1 MKDNQTQITESD
13 QVDIQPAID
22 ENVIEK
28 EDEDEPLEVLEGLE
42 IEIDKARVEL
52 ERVKV
57 ELEEK
62 KKDLNRLPMRDIS
75 EEETV
80 IVKKQVAMTSE
91 RRALKEKI
99 ERQQAYDKMMV
110 TGKFMN
116 LRAPGQKA
124 KLPYFKYADDSEKWW
139 VFHHGKT
146 YTIPRGFSDQING
159 GGEKDPCY
167 YTPQFIQK
175 EGPMDP
181 DNPESQVHQVLTHNK
196 RYAFVPLNF

>member
-1 MKDNQTQITESD
+1 MEGGQNQTIEFEPVVID
-13 QVDIQPAID
+13 PMVDD
-22 ENVIEK
+22 SVIEK
-28 EDEDEPLEVLEGLE
+28 ENEVLEVLEGLE
-42 IEIDKARVEL
+42 TEVDKTRLEL

-62 KKDLNRLPMRDIS
+62 KQELKRFPMREIS

-99 ERQQAYDKMMV
+99 DKQKAYDRVMV
-110 TGKFMN
+110 TGRFMN
-116 LRAPGQKA
+116 LRVPGQKA
-124 KLPYFKYADDSEKWW
+124 KLPYLKYADDPEKWQ

-146 YTIPRGFSDQING
+146 YTIPRGFADQING
-159 GGEKDPCY
+159 GDEKSPCY

-181 DNPESQVHQVLTHNK
+181 DNPESQVHEVLTHNK